1 MRTTALPCAEIKLLR
16 RVRAAS
22 SRRPPTPSTGRV
34 IAGNDLVKNY
44 ASDTLVDVHTG
55 DDDGE
60 EQGALE
66 SAVAAGVVARR
77 RGGGGPRGARP
88 GFALG
93 AAEEAPAEE
102 DAESDDEEADEI
114 DPDFDPDDDVTMR
127 DPEPTSRKRKAPPA
141 PRPKRRFAAGRR
153 VLVRTAFEARA
164 RDHAPYR

>member
-1 MRTTALPCAEIKLLR
+1 MDAIDAQQDADDGDDLCGNQTYGAFVLNR
-16 RVRAAS
+16 RVDLHAIDA
-22 SRRPPTPSTGRV
+22 TPARWRG
-34 IAGNDLVKNY
+34 D
-44 ASDTLVDVHTG
+44 DFHTG

-77 RGGGGPRGARP
+77 RGSTGGSQRGARP

-127 DPEPTSRKRKAPPA
+127 DPEPTSRT
-141 PRPKRRFAAGRR
+141 AGITF
-153 VLVRTAFEARA
+153 VAG
-164 RDHAPYR
+164 P